1 MNKTEIRN
9 SIQEL
14 IASRLSLH
22 MATASAEGNPCASY
36 APFVSDGDSNL
47 CVYLSDLAEHT
58 RNIAEN
64 RQVSAMLIEDED
76 ASSNL
81 FARVR
86 LILECNA
93 EQLERNSETWNQWLE
108 VYRER
113 FGEIVDT
120 LVQLADFKLYVLK
133 PSRGTYVRGFGQ
145 AYRIF
150 GDNMERIEH
159 IRNPARDPAD
169 E

>member
-9 SIQEL
+9 SVQEL
-14 IASRLSLH
+14 IASRMSLH
-22 MATASAEGNPCASY
+22 MATASKDGIPCASY
-36 APFVSDGDSNL
+36 APFVSDGNL
-47 CVYLSDLAEHT
+47 NFCVYLSDLSEHT

-64 RQVSAMLIEDED
+64 QKISAMLIEDED
-76 ASSNL
+76 AGSNL
-81 FARVR
+81 FARIR
-86 LILECNA
+86 LVLECTV
-93 EQLERNSETWNQWLE
+93 EQLERNSESWNQWLV
-108 VYRER
+108 VYKDR

-133 PSRGTYVRGFGQ
+133 PRRGTYVRGFGQ

-150 GDNMERIEH
+150 GDNLERIEH
-159 IRNPARDPAD
+159 IRNPARDPAA